1 MGVSRWTSHTWSA
14 LVQAPLLHTSFK
26 SPAAP
31 YTTVTTKDQKT
42 ATVISLVTM
51 MILKRVLD
59 TVTARNI
66 ATKIGTLFP
75 GSVGWFHDNISNKD
89 DC

>member
-1 MGVSRWTSHTWSA
+1 MGVSRWTSQTWSA
-14 LVQAPLLHTSFK
+14 LVQAPLLQTSFK
-26 SPAAP
+26 SPGAP

-51 MILKRVLD
+51 MISKRVLD
-59 TVTARNI
+59 TVTARI
-66 ATKIGTLFP
+66 RAAQIRTLFP
-75 GSVGWFHDNISNKD
+75 GSVGWFHDNILNKD